1 MDKKKKIKNQILR
14 IMLTVNSHHT
24 GAYAA
29 QAAYFFV
36 LSLIPILL
44 LLVYMAVRYTPLNQ
58 NDVLNAVL
66 QVFPASVSGLMR
78 SIFYQVYNQSETVI
92 PVTII
97 VALWAAGRGVLSVT
111 SGLNAIYSNIET
123 RNYFYLRIRSTIYT
137 LLFLIAIILSLV
149 ISVFGN
155 SISVIV
161 YEHVPFLIK
170 VVDFIMRIRTLVTL
184 IVLIVFWDLVY
195 KFLPNRKHNVRTTFR
210 KQLPGTDSAT
220 VHMYQGREK
229 DAIIM
234 SVVDNRI
241 SSFADDPS
249 MLNVAVSRA
258 RKKFC
263 LVVTGNRQTRQG
275 NITDLLDYIE
285 YNNCSITDSKITSI
299 FDILY
304 RQYTEQLTA
313 YLEKHPK
320 ISRYPSENL
329 TYGLICDIIS
339 SDIRFS
345 CLEIKREYPL
355 RDLIKDTSLMS
366 EEETLYASR
375 EGTHIDF
382 LISNTVSMKPVL
394 AVETDGYS
402 YHNCSGEQIRRDRMK
417 DHILQTYGIPLVR
430 LSTKGSGE
438 KEKIVSRLMELM
450 HIGNP

>member
-1 MDKKKKIKNQILR
+1 MDKKKKIKNQIMR

-210 KQLPGTDSAT
+210 KQLPGAAFTACGWLLLSFVFSIYLDIFTDFPTCMEVWQRSSLLCSGSMD
-220 VHMYQGREK
+220 VC
-229 DAIIM
+229 
-234 SVVDNRI
+234 I
-241 SSFADDPS
+241 SSCWA
-249 MLNVAVSRA
+249 A
-258 RKKFC
+258 R
-263 LVVTGNRQTRQG
+263 
-275 NITDLLDYIE
+275 
-285 YNNCSITDSKITSI
+285 
-299 FDILY
+299 
-304 RQYTEQLTA
+304 
-313 YLEKHPK
+313 
-320 ISRYPSENL
+320 
-329 TYGLICDIIS
+329 
-339 SDIRFS
+339 
-345 CLEIKREYPL
+345 
-355 RDLIKDTSLMS
+355 
-366 EEETLYASR
+366 
-375 EGTHIDF
+375 
-382 LISNTVSMKPVL
+382 
-394 AVETDGYS
+394 
-402 YHNCSGEQIRRDRMK
+402 
-417 DHILQTYGIPLVR
+417 
-430 LSTKGSGE
+430 
-438 KEKIVSRLMELM
+438 
-450 HIGNP
+450 